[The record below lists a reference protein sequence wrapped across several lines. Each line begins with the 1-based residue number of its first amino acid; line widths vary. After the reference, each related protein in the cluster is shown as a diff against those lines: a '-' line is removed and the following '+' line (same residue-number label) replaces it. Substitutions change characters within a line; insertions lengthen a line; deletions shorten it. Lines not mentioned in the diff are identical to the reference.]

1 MCMRVCVCMSATSC
15 TRNSNSRMVACYR
28 PYLVAHQQ
36 RAPLRKW
43 WVAAHRVGNVA
54 LRAPL
59 RPRFPH
65 HTPVSNHPVHLSL
78 PKSYH
83 QPVVASAALIQE
95 RTEMQNVRVVLLMVL
110 GAKTAEAQVCV
121 DDDSVVAATYGA
133 SYDCA
138 RLVTFI
144 PSYFSSCDD
153 ITLNAGETM
162 KEACCASCTPYTKC
176 QRNVNGYVTMVECVG
191 AGGARCGWDRWVTL
205 PDCPPPPP
213 SAALPPPPSPY
224 PPPYRSYYSGSPPS
238 PYPPPYRSYY
248 AGSSST
254 SDTSDGEDNNMAIIF
269 GSIAGGIVLTI
280 VSIIFCTITCSLKCY
295 GIVVLVLAC
304 LTLVVSLVS
313 ILTFFGIPAT
323 VVTIVASLLAIPGSS
338 IIACGC
344 CKRPDGQPPIAAG
357 ILCLLSFLLR
367 LVALALSLVFSL
379 PAYFFAAVLAGVNA
393 GFGVFIAVA
402 VVLCIVLTVASG
414 LSELILCIKCLC
426 SQCCASIT
434 TTAQQGGQAPT
445 GEVEVVISPGGA
457 QMVSEAG
464 IEIAMIQAAE
474 AGTSHAPLTKVHS
487 SVFHK
492 RAAKEADAA
501 VFFAE
506 EARKAAEAK
515 TEASPSRSIRRSRS
529 RTMPSASD
537 AADVADVADVAGST
551 PDASPAEDR
560 KAALQQAEVT
570 VSEPEAPTN
579 PVPPTSTDKEEG
591 AQSLATLLASC
602 GLEHR
607 AKVFEDERYTLEH
620 LISAVQQGQE
630 VAKLDLRELK
640 LTLGECRK
648 LITKLEAR

>member
-1 MCMRVCVCMSATSC
+1 
-15 TRNSNSRMVACYR
+15 
-28 PYLVAHQQ
+28 
-36 RAPLRKW
+36 
-43 WVAAHRVGNVA
+43 
-54 LRAPL
+54 
-59 RPRFPH
+59 
-65 HTPVSNHPVHLSL
+65 
-78 PKSYH
+78 
-83 QPVVASAALIQE
+83 
-95 RTEMQNVRVVLLMVL
+95 
-110 GAKTAEAQVCV
+110 
-121 DDDSVVAATYGA
+121 
-133 SYDCA
+133 
-138 RLVTFI
+138 
-144 PSYFSSCDD
+144 
-153 ITLNAGETM
+153 
-162 KEACCASCTPYTKC
+162 
-176 QRNVNGYVTMVECVG
+176 
-191 AGGARCGWDRWVTL
+191 
-205 PDCPPPPP
+205 
-213 SAALPPPPSPY
+213 
-224 PPPYRSYYSGSPPS
+224 
-238 PYPPPYRSYY
+238 
-248 AGSSST
+248 
-254 SDTSDGEDNNMAIIF
+254 MAIIF

-537 AADVADVADVAGST
+537 AADVADVAGST

>member
-1 MCMRVCVCMSATSC
+1 
-15 TRNSNSRMVACYR
+15 
-28 PYLVAHQQ
+28 
-36 RAPLRKW
+36 
-43 WVAAHRVGNVA
+43 
-54 LRAPL
+54 
-59 RPRFPH
+59 
-65 HTPVSNHPVHLSL
+65 
-78 PKSYH
+78 
-83 QPVVASAALIQE
+83 
-95 RTEMQNVRVVLLMVL
+95 
-110 GAKTAEAQVCV
+110 
-121 DDDSVVAATYGA
+121 
-133 SYDCA
+133 
-138 RLVTFI
+138 
-144 PSYFSSCDD
+144 
-153 ITLNAGETM
+153 
-162 KEACCASCTPYTKC
+162 
-176 QRNVNGYVTMVECVG
+176 
-191 AGGARCGWDRWVTL
+191 
-205 PDCPPPPP
+205 
-213 SAALPPPPSPY
+213 
-224 PPPYRSYYSGSPPS
+224 
-238 PYPPPYRSYY
+238 
-248 AGSSST
+248 
-254 SDTSDGEDNNMAIIF
+254 
-269 GSIAGGIVLTI
+269 
-280 VSIIFCTITCSLKCY
+280 
-295 GIVVLVLAC
+295 
-304 LTLVVSLVS
+304 
-313 ILTFFGIPAT
+313 
-323 VVTIVASLLAIPGSS
+323 
-338 IIACGC
+338 
-344 CKRPDGQPPIAAG
+344 
-357 ILCLLSFLLR
+357 
-367 LVALALSLVFSL
+367 
-379 PAYFFAAVLAGVNA
+379 
-393 GFGVFIAVA
+393 
-402 VVLCIVLTVASG
+402 
-414 LSELILCIKCLC
+414 
-426 SQCCASIT
+426 
-434 TTAQQGGQAPT
+434 
-445 GEVEVVISPGGA
+445 
-457 QMVSEAG
+457 MVSEAG